1 MKRNFFLLFISILLL
16 LVLKESKSRVTT
28 LVPLYIEKSQSVDFT
43 GTLFIPKTLS
53 INDGL
58 VKKNKLRV
66 ISLSVAGKNYRYI
79 RKYESNTFWIER
91 DLDVKEVSIKI
102 GDKITSSAP
111 VKLFTLKDL

>member
-53 INDGL
+53 INDEL
-58 VKKNKLRV
+58 VNKNKLRV
-66 ISLSVAGKNYRYI
+66 INLNVAGNNYRYE
-79 RKYESNTFWIER
+79 RRYESNTFWFSGLAR
-91 DLDVKEVSIKI
+91 EVQLRV
-102 GDKITSSAP
+102 GDKITSSVP
-111 VKLFTLKDL
+111 VKLFVLKEL